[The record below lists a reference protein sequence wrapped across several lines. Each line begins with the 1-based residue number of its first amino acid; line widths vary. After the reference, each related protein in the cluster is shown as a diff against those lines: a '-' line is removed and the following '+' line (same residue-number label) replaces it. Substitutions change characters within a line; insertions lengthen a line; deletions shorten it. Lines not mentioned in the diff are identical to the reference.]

1 LVVAAQKHRRALS
14 QLSNFSSPSPP
25 KEGIRA
31 VDLED
36 EGEGDEDMG
45 EKPRKRLV
53 RKAQMQE
60 RNLKKGKV
68 ARK

>member
-1 LVVAAQKHRRALS
+1 VAAQKHRRALS

-25 KEGIRA
+25 KEGGMGS

-36 EGEGDEDMG
+36 EEEEDEDMG
-45 EKPRKRLV
+45 EKPHKGLK